1 MGMLGFGET
10 PLSIYLNDHLA
21 GSAAGLE
28 LARRVADATLVQEI
42 EEDRGTLIDVMQRL
56 DVDTDEARQAIAWV
70 GEKALRVKPG
80 GRLHDLEALSLG
92 VEGKRVLWEAL
103 RHARADD
110 PRLDGVDL
118 AALSARAQSQ
128 RDRLEEQRLA
138 EAASALRHS

>member
-1 MGMLGFGET
+1 MLGFGES

-28 LARRVADATLVQEI
+28 LARRVGDGTLAGEI
-42 EEDRGTLIDVMQRL
+42 EEDRAALIDVMRRL
-56 DVDTDEARQAIAWV
+56 EVDTDEARQAIAWI

-92 VEGKRVLWEAL
+92 VEGKRALWEAL

-110 PRLDGVDL
+110 PRLDGIDL

-128 RDRLEEQRLA
+128 RRRIEEQRLA
-138 EAASALRHS
+138 EAGGALRGS

>member
-1 MGMLGFGET
+1 MLGFGES

-21 GSAAGLE
+21 GSAAGVE
-28 LARRVADATLVQEI
+28 LARRMGDAALTKEI
-42 EEDRGTLIDVMQRL
+42 EEDRETLVDVMRRL
-56 DVDTDEARQAIAWV
+56 EVDTDEARQALAWI

-92 VEGKRVLWEAL
+92 VEGKRLLWEAL

-110 PRLDGVDL
+110 PRLDGIDL

-128 RDRLEEQRLA
+128 RSRVEDQRLDEA
-138 EAASALRHS
+138 RRAAS

>member
-1 MGMLGFGET
+1 MLGFGES

-28 LARRVADATLVQEI
+28 LARRVGDGTLAGEI
-42 EEDRGTLIDVMQRL
+42 EEDRATLIDVMRRL
-56 DVDTDEARQAIAWV
+56 GVDTDDARQAIAWI

-103 RHARADD
+103 RHARAGD
-110 PRLDGVDL
+110 PRLDGIDF

-128 RDRLEEQRLA
+128 RDRVDEERLA
-138 EAASALRHS
+138 EAGRALRAS

>member
-1 MGMLGFGET
+1 MLGFGES

-21 GSAAGLE
+21 GSTAGLE
-28 LARRVADATLVQEI
+28 LARRVADGTLADEI
-42 EEDRGTLIDVMQRL
+42 EEDRATLVDVMRRL
-56 DVDTDEARQAIAWV
+56 DVDTDEARQVIAWI

-92 VEGKRVLWEAL
+92 VEGKRALWEAL

-110 PRLDGVDL
+110 PRLDGIDL

-128 RDRLEEQRLA
+128 RSRVEEQRLA
-138 EAASALRHS
+138 EAGGALRGS

>member
-1 MGMLGFGET
+1 MLGFGET

-28 LARRVADATLVQEI
+28 LARRVADAALVSEI
-42 EEDRGTLIDVMQRL
+42 EEDRATLIDVMRRL
-56 DVDTDEARQAIAWV
+56 EVETDEARQAIAWV

-110 PRLDGVDL
+110 PRLDGIDL

-128 RDRLEEQRLA
+128 RDRVEEQRLA
-138 EAASALRHS
+138 EAASALRDS